1 MTLGAMW
8 TLVTLD
14 TPHGETGD
22 YLPLDPPSWWA
33 AVRSDVVGVITL
45 RGHYRADITT
55 ATRVHFK
62 GKTFHVDSPV
72 NRDERDAELVVS
84 CREVFS

>member
-1 MTLGAMW
+1 MNLGAMG

-14 TPHGETGD
+14 VPNGETGD
-22 YLPLDPPSWWA
+22 YLPLDPPTWWV
-33 AVRSDVVGVITL
+33 AVPSEVSGQITL
-45 RGHYRADITT
+45 RGHYRSDINT
-55 ATRVHFK
+55 ATRIQFK

-72 NRDERDAELVVS
+72 NRDERNTELIVT